1 MTIKRIVS
9 SVTSSP
15 LRSIIKPG
23 ILKPFYV
30 LADENGVLI
39 ADENGLL
46 ITVRS

>member
-1 MTIKRIVS
+1 MTIRSILS
-9 SVTSSP
+9 SPIRSP

-23 ILKPFYV
+23 ILKPFYI